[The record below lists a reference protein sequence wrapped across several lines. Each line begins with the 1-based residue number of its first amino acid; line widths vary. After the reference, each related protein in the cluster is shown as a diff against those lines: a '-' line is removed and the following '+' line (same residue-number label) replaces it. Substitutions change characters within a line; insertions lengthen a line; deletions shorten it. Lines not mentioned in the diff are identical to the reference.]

1 LEAVEGDPAGFFKPP
16 IRVAE
21 CRPNRSRI
29 PTPSPSSLRRKCAR
43 LEGLKHHFQ
52 KKLRNRPTALQRAL
66 IDQAAGLTLKSELA
80 IYDPRVKP
88 NAAPLKRAP

>member
-1 LEAVEGDPAGFFKPP
+1 MSSEPQPNPNAVTIVTAQEM
-16 IRVAE
+16 R
-21 CRPNRSRI
+21 
-29 PTPSPSSLRRKCAR
+29 AR

-80 IYDPRVKP
+80 IYDPRVKL